1 MVEVFFDD
9 YRRPKD
15 MFVISVREHVLL
27 TSHLL
32 KYCSTP
38 LRHRCP
44 AAVLVHFQQKVG
56 LRLVK
61 TFAGHWILDGG
72 FYPGFWQINRQF
84 TKSIPRAQLKLIH
97 RKDQ

>member
-1 MVEVFFDD
+1 
-9 YRRPKD
+9 
-15 MFVISVREHVLL
+15 L

-56 LRLVK
+56 LLRLVK
-61 TFAGHWILDGG
+61 TCQNMSKHSRATGSWMAVAIRDSGKLTG
-72 FYPGFWQINRQF
+72 NL
-84 TKSIPRAQLKLIH
+84 PRAY
-97 RKDQ
+97 

>member
-1 MVEVFFDD
+1 MEMFFDD
-9 YRRPKD
+9 YRGPKD
-15 MFVISVREHVLL
+15 MFVIRVSGHVLL

-38 LRHRCP
+38 LRRRCP

-72 FYPGFWQINRQF
+72 CDPGFGQINRQF
-84 TKSIPRAQLKLIH
+84 TKSMLRAQLKLIH
-97 RKDQ
+97 RKDK